1 MQEPTELQE
10 EIDKSATS
18 RKSIREETEI
28 SHGRTLIRFYN
39 GIISHSRD

>member
-28 SHGRTLIRFYN
+28 SHGTTLIRFYN